1 LRGEIIVLN
10 LKVEGINCGGC
21 VSSIKKALA
30 VAAPGAEVDVDIPGG
45 KVKVTGNADRTKV
58 VAAIED
64 AGYDVTGDA
73 A

>member
-1 LRGEIIVLN
+1 VLN

-21 VSSIKKALA
+21 VSSIKKALT
-30 VAAPGAEVDVDIPGG
+30 VAAPGAEVAVDIPTGV
-45 KVKVTGNADRTKV
+45 VKVTGTADRGKV

-64 AGYDVTGDA
+64 AGYDVVGDA

>member
-1 LRGEIIVLN
+1 MLN

-30 VAAPGAEVDVDIPGG
+30 VAAPGAEVAVDIPTGA
-45 KVKVTGNADRTKV
+45 VKGTGSADRGKV

-64 AGYDVTGDA
+64 AGYDVVGDA